1 MSSNPEGETRNPAGR
16 PDTLQY
22 VSRSGMYAVGRRVVF
37 FRRTIRGEPDPT
49 LLSRRPLYLVAVITA
64 IGAVLLAQPLLF
76 IGALL
81 LFMIAVVPELWYR
94 YGARGLAISREPERT
109 RVAFGERVGVRV
121 RVENRSPLPLPWLE
135 IDDEFPEALPLLNA
149 HVGPS
154 PKAQRVVLAGV
165 HALWAYQRVRRRYY
179 LLACARG
186 PYVFGPA
193 KVSLSD
199 PFGLLTREVELPA
212 TASLL
217 VHPIVAP
224 LERFGLRP
232 DAPFGERKARRRLLE
247 DPLRVIGTRDY
258 VPGDEPRRI
267 HWKATARTGMLQSKV
282 YDPSTRHTLAIFLD
296 TRTFSHLHLGY
307 DPDVAE
313 LAICAAASV
322 AQWGVDQGYAA
333 GVYSNGAVS
342 SEGAGEE
349 AAARLAVVRE
359 EAARDD
365 PDRQE
370 RLARAIAQ
378 YSGALRLRIP
388 PAAREEQLMHVL
400 DGLARVLPYHGAP
413 MAQVLAS
420 ELPRLPPGSTVVYIG
435 ADTVVDV
442 PLIVALR
449 RARALGHN
457 VSLLLT
463 RGPRAADAM
472 AASTDRGGQEGS
484 DILHLSGLDSH
495 VIGGRETWRELRLDA
510 LGPEGVRL
518 ADEAG
523 RFKPGTLDTRQ
534 SRPGQKTDPGASG
547 GDQASGEVS
556 ETGESDVAGEH
567 PAGAGAYTTGGRALV
582 VE

>member
-1 MSSNPEGETRNPAGR
+1 
-16 PDTLQY
+16 
-22 VSRSGMYAVGRRVVF
+22 
-37 FRRTIRGEPDPT
+37 
-49 LLSRRPLYLVAVITA
+49 
-64 IGAVLLAQPLLF
+64 
-76 IGALL
+76 
-81 LFMIAVVPELWYR
+81 
-94 YGARGLAISREPERT
+94 
-109 RVAFGERVGVRV
+109 
-121 RVENRSPLPLPWLE
+121 
-135 IDDEFPEALPLLNA
+135 
-149 HVGPS
+149 
-154 PKAQRVVLAGV
+154 
-165 HALWAYQRVRRRYY
+165 
-179 LLACARG
+179 
-186 PYVFGPA
+186 
-193 KVSLSD
+193 
-199 PFGLLTREVELPA
+199 
-212 TASLL
+212 
-217 VHPIVAP
+217 
-224 LERFGLRP
+224 
-232 DAPFGERKARRRLLE
+232 RRLLE

-267 HWKATARTGMLQSKV
+267 HWKATARTGALQSKV
-282 YDPSTRHTLAIFLD
+282 YEPSTRHTLAIFLD

-322 AQWGVDQGYAA
+322 AQWGIDQGYAA
-333 GVYSNGAVS
+333 GIYSNGAVS

-349 AAARLAVVRE
+349 AAARLAAVRE

-370 RLARAIAQ
+370 RLARAIAP

-388 PAAREEQLMHVL
+388 PAAREEQLVRVL

-413 MAQVLAS
+413 MAQILAG

-449 RARALGHN
+449 RARAQGHS

-463 RGPRAADAM
+463 RGPRATE
-472 AASTDRGGQEGS
+472 AAGTEGDGQAGGSGSGSGSGS

-510 LGPEGVRL
+510 LGPQGVRL

-523 RFKPGTLDTRQ
+523 RFRPGVLDVRE
-534 SRPGQKTDPGASG
+534 SRPGQPEGPPAGG
-547 GDQASGEVS
+547 GDQASGEAS
-556 ETGESDVAGEH
+556 ETDDGAGEH
-567 PAGAGAYTTGGRALV
+567 PAGAGAYATGRRALV

>member
-1 MSSNPEGETRNPAGR
+1 MSTPASDSRGETRNPAGR
-16 PDTLQY
+16 IDTLQY
-22 VSRSGMYAVGRRVVF
+22 VSRDAMYAVGRRVVW
-37 FRRTIRGEPDPT
+37 FRRSASGEPDPM
-49 LLSRRPLYLVAVITA
+49 LVARRPLYLAALFTALIAVA
-64 IGAVLLAQPLLF
+64 LAQSLLF
-76 IGALL
+76 VAALL
-81 LFMIAVVPELWYR
+81 LLTLAVVPELWYR
-94 YGARGLAISREPERT
+94 FGPAGLFIAREPERT
-109 RVAFGERVGVRV
+109 RVAFGERIVVRV
-121 RVENRSPLPLPWLE
+121 RVENRGLLPLPWLE
-135 IDDEFPEALPLLNA
+135 IDDEFPEELPLLNA
-149 HVGPS
+149 QVGPS
-154 PKAQRVVLAGV
+154 SKGRRVVLAGV
-165 HALWAYQRVRRRYY
+165 HALWAYQRVRRRYH

-186 PYVFGPA
+186 AHVFGPA

-199 PFGLLTREVELPA
+199 PFGLLTREVELPTTSA
-212 TASLL
+212 LL

-232 DAPFGERKARRRLLE
+232 DAPFGERKSRRRLLE

-267 HWKATARTGMLQSKV
+267 HWKATARTGALQSKV
-282 YDPSTRHTLAIFLD
+282 YEPSTRHTLAIFLD
-296 TRTFSHLHLGY
+296 TRTFTHLHLGY
-307 DPDVAE
+307 DPDLAE

-322 AQWGVDQGYAA
+322 AEWGIQQGYAV

-349 AAARLAVVRE
+349 AAQRLAAVRA

-365 PDRQE
+365 SDRLE
-370 RLARAIAQ
+370 RLAQAIAR

-388 PAAREEQLMHVL
+388 PAAREEQLVRVL

-413 MAQVLAS
+413 MGQTLAA

-449 RARALGHN
+449 RARSLGHS

-463 RGPRAADAM
+463 RGPRGLEGAGE
-472 AASTDRGGQEGS
+472 TDGE
-484 DILHLSGLDSH
+484 ILHLSGLDAH

-510 LGPEGVRL
+510 LGPDGARL

-523 RFKPGTLDTRQ
+523 RFKPGALALGDAALRGPATRE
-534 SRPGQKTDPGASG
+534 GDG
-547 GDQASGEVS
+547 GDQAARASH
-556 ETGESDVAGEH
+556 ETFDEHDDESH
-567 PAGAGAYTTGGRALV
+567 NRAGAYGPGGRPLV

>member
-1 MSSNPEGETRNPAGR
+1 MSTPAGNPEGETRNPAGR
-16 PDTLQY
+16 IDTLQY
-22 VSRSGMYAVGRRVVF
+22 ISRDAMYAAGRRVVW
-37 FRRTIRGEPDPT
+37 FRRRGAEPDPT
-49 LLSRRPLYLVAVITA
+49 LIARRPLYLAALFTALIAV
-64 IGAVLLAQPLLF
+64 VLAQPLLF
-76 IGALL
+76 VAALL
-81 LFMIAVVPELWYR
+81 LFTLAAVPELWYR
-94 YGARGLAISREPERT
+94 FGPAGLVISREPERT
-109 RVAFGERVGVRV
+109 RVAFGERFAVRV
-121 RVENRSPLPLPWLE
+121 RVENRGLLPLPWLE
-135 IDDEFPEALPLLNA
+135 IDDEFPEELPLLNA
-149 HVGPS
+149 QVGPS
-154 PKAQRVVLAGV
+154 SKGRRVVLAGV
-165 HALWAYQRVRRRYY
+165 HALWAYQRVRRRYH

-186 PYVFGPA
+186 AHVFGPA

-199 PFGLLTREVELPA
+199 PFGLLSREVELPSTSA
-212 TASLL
+212 LL

-232 DAPFGERKARRRLLE
+232 DAPFGERKSRRRLLE

-267 HWKATARTGMLQSKV
+267 HWKATARTGALQSKV
-282 YDPSTRHTLAIFLD
+282 YEPSTRHTLAIFLD
-296 TRTFSHLHLGY
+296 TRTFTHLHLGY
-307 DPDVAE
+307 DPDLAE

-322 AQWGVDQGYAA
+322 ARWGIEQGYAV

-349 AAARLAVVRE
+349 AAQRLAVVRA

-370 RLARAIAQ
+370 RLAQAIAR

-388 PAAREEQLMHVL
+388 PAAREEQLVRVL

-413 MAQVLAS
+413 LGRTLAAD
-420 ELPRLPPGSTVVYIG
+420 LPRLPPGSTVVYIG

-449 RARALGHN
+449 RARTLGHS

-463 RGPRAADAM
+463 RGPR
-472 AASTDRGGQEGS
+472 GQEGAGEA
-484 DILHLSGLDSH
+484 DGEILHLSGLDAH
-495 VIGGRETWRELRLDA
+495 VIGGRETWKDLRLDA
-510 LGPEGVRL
+510 LGSDGVRL

-523 RFKPGTLDTRQ
+523 RFKPGALALGDAAPRE
-534 SRPGQKTDPGASG
+534 RDG
-547 GDQASGEVS
+547 GDQAARASHEIFDEHDDES
-556 ETGESDVAGEH
+556 HNTAETYG
-567 PAGAGAYTTGGRALV
+567 PGRRPLV

>member
-1 MSSNPEGETRNPAGR
+1 
-16 PDTLQY
+16 
-22 VSRSGMYAVGRRVVF
+22 
-37 FRRTIRGEPDPT
+37 
-49 LLSRRPLYLVAVITA
+49 
-64 IGAVLLAQPLLF
+64 
-76 IGALL
+76 
-81 LFMIAVVPELWYR
+81 
-94 YGARGLAISREPERT
+94 
-109 RVAFGERVGVRV
+109 
-121 RVENRSPLPLPWLE
+121 
-135 IDDEFPEALPLLNA
+135 
-149 HVGPS
+149 
-154 PKAQRVVLAGV
+154 LAGV
-165 HALWAYQRVRRRYY
+165 HALWAYQRVRRRYH

-186 PYVFGPA
+186 AHVFGPA

-199 PFGLLTREVELPA
+199 PFGLLTREVELPSTSA
-212 TASLL
+212 LL

-232 DAPFGERKARRRLLE
+232 DAPFGERKSRRRLLE

-267 HWKATARTGMLQSKV
+267 HWKATARTGALQSKV
-282 YDPSTRHTLAIFLD
+282 YEPSTRHTLAIFLD

-322 AQWGVDQGYAA
+322 AQWGIEQGYAA

-349 AAARLAVVRE
+349 AAARLAAVRE
-359 EAARDD
+359 EATRDD

-388 PAAREEQLMHVL
+388 PAAREEQLIHML

-413 MAQVLAS
+413 MAQILAG
-420 ELPRLPPGSTVVYIG
+420 ELPRLPPGSTVVYVG
-435 ADTVVDV
+435 SDTVVDV

-449 RARALGHN
+449 RARALGHS

-463 RGPRAADAM
+463 RGPRETEAAGAEGDGLA
-472 AASTDRGGQEGS
+472 RGSGSGS

-523 RFKPGTLDTRQ
+523 RFKPGVLGTREPQ
-534 SRPGQKTDPGASG
+534 PGQPMGTPQGG
-547 GDQASGEVS
+547 GDRTSGDVS
-556 ETGESDVAGEH
+556 ETGESDGAGEH
-567 PAGAGAYTTGGRALV
+567 PAGAGAYTTGRRALV